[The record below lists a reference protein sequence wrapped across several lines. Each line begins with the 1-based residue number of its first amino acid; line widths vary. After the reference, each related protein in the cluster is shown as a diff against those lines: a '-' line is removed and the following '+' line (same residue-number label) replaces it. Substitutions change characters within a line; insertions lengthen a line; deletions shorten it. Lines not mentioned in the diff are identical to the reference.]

1 MTSAGAHCNESTAA
15 IATTATT
22 LSCAPSFA
30 STWAPEHRCLAVAA
44 EDEGAESADCVEGK
58 NRTSIRT
65 SEANSDLAPVIAG
78 PVEDVELADGKEDG
92 VAMPQEVRALPM
104 TDIIILPEAAQS
116 TKRTEELGMRLRL
129 VERSP
134 RPRQEEGMRA
144 CRPQQFN
151 VNGYYRVR
159 VKDGWPRRRGLEE
172 DGNTQDCNFVDAW
185 YDVDKCRTKP
195 FCSGYRF
202 HSKAGED
209 ADSVRLA
216 VNARYERKGRSPLV
230 SREDW
235 ETFLRAKSISLDK
248 GFGVRKLGVLLNW
261 IEEKGM
267 HLTCALTEATSSRK
281 RIC

>member
-58 NRTSIRT
+58 NRTNIRT

-92 VAMPQEVRALPM
+92 VAMPQEL
-104 TDIIILPEAAQS
+104 S
-116 TKRTEELGMRLRL
+116 
-129 VERSP
+129 
-134 RPRQEEGMRA
+134 RPSGRKNWG
-144 CRPQQFN
+144 C
-151 VNGYYRVR
+151 GCYYRVR